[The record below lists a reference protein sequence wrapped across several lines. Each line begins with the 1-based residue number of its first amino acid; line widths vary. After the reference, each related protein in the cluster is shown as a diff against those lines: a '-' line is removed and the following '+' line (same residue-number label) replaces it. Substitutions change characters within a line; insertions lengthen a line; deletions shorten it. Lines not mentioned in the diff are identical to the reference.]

1 MYLSII
7 YPIIHIN
14 SNNDPSGFSGCLVQ
28 RSLRGRLEAPAKTC
42 ISIIYSYPLYMLYA
56 YSHIDAHIYIYIYIY
71 IIHTYIYTH
80 IHIYIYTHLL
90 VTHIWRPKINTSER
104 KDSGIWMNPLNPLKS
119 HDVCWISLVLIDL
132 SFIHIHPSHVCD
144 IRWYKYASYI
154 SMLCFY
160 GPN

>member
-56 YSHIDAHIYIYIYIY
+56 YSHIDAHIYILY
-71 IIHTYIYTH
+71 
-80 IHIYIYTHLL
+80 IHIYIYTY
-90 VTHIWRPKINTSER
+90 TY
-104 KDSGIWMNPLNPLKS
+104 
-119 HDVCWISLVLIDL
+119 
-132 SFIHIHPSHVCD
+132 IHIYTFTS
-144 IRWYKYASYI
+144 YTYMASKDKHI
-154 SMLCFY
+154 
-160 GPN
+160 